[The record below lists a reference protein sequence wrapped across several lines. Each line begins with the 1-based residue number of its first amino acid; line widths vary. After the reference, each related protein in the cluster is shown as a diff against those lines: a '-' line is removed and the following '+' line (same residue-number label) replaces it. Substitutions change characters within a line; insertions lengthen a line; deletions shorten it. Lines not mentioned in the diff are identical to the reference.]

1 MCEFSLCKFLRFAQT
16 VFSVSFAFG
25 VLSGETFFMFGKRN
39 WRNQK
44 SRDLS
49 EEEEKPR
56 EIKDVEKA
64 RRRTFDRAIRLLTFK
79 WRSVAELRERLLE
92 KNWTNEE
99 IVETVIA
106 KLEEYGYLDDAQ
118 FAKDFAASKLRQKP
132 QGKRVL
138 RQKLVLKK
146 VPRETADAALE
157 KVFEETPE
165 ADLVETAIRKRVRLK
180 GKPETREDVKKFY
193 DFLMRQ
199 GFSYDVVS
207 SKMREISSQNYD
219 EEN

>member
-1 MCEFSLCKFLRFAQT
+1 ML
-16 VFSVSFAFG
+16 
-25 VLSGETFFMFGKRN
+25 GKRN
-39 WRNQK
+39 WRGGRQI
-44 SRDLS
+44 S

-64 RRRTFDRAIRLLTFK
+64 RRRTFDRAVRLLTFK

-99 IVETVIA
+99 IVASVIA
-106 KLEEYGYLDDAQ
+106 KLEEYGYLNDEQ
-118 FAKDFAASKLRQKP
+118 FAKDFAASKIRQKP
-132 QGKRVL
+132 QGKRAL
-138 RQKLVLKK
+138 RQKLALKK

-165 ADLVETAIRKRVRLK
+165 ADLVEQAIRKRLRLK

-193 DFLMRQ
+193 DFLLRQ
-199 GFSYDVVS
+199 GFSYDSVS
-207 SKMREISSQNYD
+207 GKMREIAARNF
-219 EEN
+219 EESENTED